1 MRRYRKKGVPI
12 DVTLGDVP
20 LRMKADPLQLQEVV
34 VNLVKNAIDATDHGS
49 VRVHLE
55 ERPGFYAVVVSDT
68 GSGMSADVLSR
79 VFDPTFTTKPRGEG
93 LGLGLPLAKHIVA
106 GHGGTIE
113 ATSEPGAGSTFTVL
127 LPRGDVDEDPDRR

>member
-1 MRRYRKKGVPI
+1 
-12 DVTLGDVP
+12 
-20 LRMKADPLQLQEVV
+20 

-49 VRVHLE
+49 VRLRLE